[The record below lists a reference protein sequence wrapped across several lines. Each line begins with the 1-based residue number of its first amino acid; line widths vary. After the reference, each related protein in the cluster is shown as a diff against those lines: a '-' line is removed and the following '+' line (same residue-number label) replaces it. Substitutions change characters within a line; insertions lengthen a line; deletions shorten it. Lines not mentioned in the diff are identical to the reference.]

1 LKKLTVNHPHVI
13 LKSNTVTRFKIIHNS
28 LIFNTVHLPGVGD
41 KDLILGVAGHVPGIV
56 ELPVLLASLPE
67 LVDENA

>member
-1 LKKLTVNHPHVI
+1 
-13 LKSNTVTRFKIIHNS
+13 
-28 LIFNTVHLPGVGD
+28 LPGVGD

-56 ELPVLLASLPE
+56 ELTVLLASLPE

>member
-1 LKKLTVNHPHVI
+1 
-13 LKSNTVTRFKIIHNS
+13 
-28 LIFNTVHLPGVGD
+28 LPGVGD

>member
-1 LKKLTVNHPHVI
+1 MLDLIRIRLDLNQHSKIHP
-13 LKSNTVTRFKIIHNS
+13 
-28 LIFNTVHLPGVGD
+28 VHLPGVGD